1 MDTNT
6 LAKIVE
12 ILDAMYGHTTWM
24 ANAFLSLG
32 MPYEAGKIAAIIA
45 VIEQTIRLKSMKDIP
60 PRPRVFDAKTGE
72 ILGNPNP
79 PKMKV
84 GPQSVQAI
92 RNQVDYILDSMSAS
106 GIPEEGVR
114 YMLAKWIIDLLEQ
127 EDKSWMVK

>member
-24 ANAFLSLG
+24 ANALLSLG
-32 MPYEAGKIAAIIA
+32 MPYEAGKISAMIA
-45 VIEQTIRLKSMKDIP
+45 VIEQTIQLKSMKDIP
-60 PRPRVFDAKTGE
+60 PRPRVFDAKFE
-72 ILGNPNP
+72 FVDNPNP

-114 YMLAKWIIDLLEQ
+114 YMLTKWIIDLLEQ
-127 EDKSWMVK
+127 EDKSWMAK